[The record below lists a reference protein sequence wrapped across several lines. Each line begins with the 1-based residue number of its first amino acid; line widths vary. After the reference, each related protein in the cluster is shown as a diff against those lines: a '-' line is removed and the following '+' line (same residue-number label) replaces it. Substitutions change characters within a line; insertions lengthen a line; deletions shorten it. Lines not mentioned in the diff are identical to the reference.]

1 MGKDLITEK
10 NENKC
15 EGEEEGSAIGEERG
29 TDIPKQIQNTLSI
42 LSRTNLYNGD

>member
-15 EGEEEGSAIGEERG
+15 EGEEEGSAIGEEREH
-29 TDIPKQIQNTLSI
+29 
-42 LSRTNLYNGD
+42 